1 MHARKTDRNVI
12 ARRVSASALTRA
24 VVLLTLSGCRAA
36 EDAIVVRPDE
46 RVVGRAV
53 ASGRVVLLTDAPALI
68 SIDPDRRVAT
78 RLRVARDSASRK
90 LWGLGET
97 DGVLYSVEGFSDLTR
112 LNADGTRTRAAT
124 FERPLGNLLDTH
136 EGMAGQIALDGSSTP
151 LVWSVGSN
159 GSLQPIA
166 GAVRQPHGVSR
177 AEEGVLHLLSCSL
190 PPRVVCWLPGVP
202 QLFAFEGRRIDARMQ
217 LESVDGVIPV
227 RLLERPDMKVI
238 QDAFMTEQGTIV
250 AAIRI
255 EPARPATSLEEFAAD
270 GRHIRRI
277 PAAAQIRVLLGT
289 RAGQVLAI
297 TASGRLLGLPL

>member
-1 MHARKTDRNVI
+1 M
-12 ARRVSASALTRA
+12 SASALTRA
-24 VVLLTLSGCRAA
+24 AVLLTLSGCRAA
-36 EDAIVVRPDE
+36 DDAMVVRSDE
-46 RVVGRAV
+46 RVVGRAI
-53 ASGRVVLLTDAPALI
+53 AAGRVVLLTDAPALI

-78 RLRVARDSASRK
+78 RTRVERDSASRK
-90 LWGLGET
+90 LWGLG
-97 DGVLYSVEGFSDLTR
+97 GVEGALYSIEGFSDLIR
-112 LNADGTRTRAAT
+112 LNADGTRTRTAT
-124 FERPLGNLLDTH
+124 FARPLGNLLDTH
-136 EGMAGQIALDGSSTP
+136 EGMAGQIAIDDSSTP

-166 GAVRQPHGVSR
+166 GAVRQSHGVSR

-202 QLFAFEGRRIDARMQ
+202 RLFAFDGRRIDARTQ

-255 EPARPATSLEEFAAD
+255 DPARPATTLEEFAFD

-277 PAAAQIRVLLGT
+277 PSAAQIRVLLGT

-297 TASGRLLGLPL
+297 TTGGHFLELPL